1 MRALKW
7 ILLGLAVVVVGL
19 VVVALTIDVNRF
31 KPQIVAAVEEA
42 TGRRLDI
49 AGDLKLT
56 FMPMPAVAV
65 EGVTFANA
73 SWGSRPAMA
82 TVGEFAAEIDLF
94 ALIGS
99 QIKVNRLV
107 LADVDVLLE
116 KNRQGQANWEFAEKT
131 VQQQAQPA
139 QQPATDASGGGM
151 GALPEISNVQLKNI
165 RLAYNDAQTGA
176 SNLVN
181 LTELSVRQASG
192 GMLAAKLVANVDGN
206 DIEAEGTLGSLAELA
221 APSRPWP
228 VKMTLTLP
236 GAKATVD
243 GSIAQPMQA
252 KGIALKVSADVPD
265 LAAVANRF
273 GAPAPAVP
281 LTLQTEVKE
290 TGAQRYSLAAL
301 SGKIGDS
308 DFAGSGGIALGGAR
322 PSLNLTLASQLM
334 DLVPL
339 LEMKQPDGSP
349 AAAPPA
355 SGQASGGSGAGQPA
369 DGRLFSNEPLP
380 FDGLTAADATVSYK
394 AASFRAP
401 KIEMQNLA
409 VALTLKDGVLTVK
422 PQGEGIAGGSFRGD
436 VTLNGKAK
444 SLAAKLDAKGIVI
457 SEYLQKQEIT
467 DVVRRGGP
475 TDVSVDITSRGES
488 LRQIMA
494 GMNGKAMLS
503 VGEGELKQEY
513 IRQFLPRLAQAA
525 GIFDR
530 ATAKTKLHCVVT
542 GLDIRNGVA
551 TPKALLA
558 ETGSLTVAGDGNVNL
573 GTEQLDL
580 RIIPSSRDSS
590 LSAAMPPI
598 RVRGQFASP
607 SFVPDPAAMVKGVLG
622 AAAGAA
628 VLGPIGVLGPLLG
641 GSSGGDPDEEAKK
654 ACARALALAEGRPL
668 PKEEGSSAQP
678 QQQPSSNPIDQLQK
692 GLGGL
697 LRR

>member
-7 ILLGLAVVVVGL
+7 VLLGLAVVIVGL

-65 EGVTFANA
+65 DGVTFSNA

-82 TVGEFAAEIDLF
+82 TVGEFAAEVDLF
-94 ALIGS
+94 ALIGR

-139 QQPATDASGGGM
+139 QQPAAEASDGGM

-165 RLAYNDAQTGA
+165 RLAYNDAQAGT

-181 LTELSVRQASG
+181 LTELSVRQVSG
-192 GMLAAKLVANVDGN
+192 GMLATKLVANVDGN

-228 VKMTLTLP
+228 VKMTLTVP

-243 GSIAQPMQA
+243 GTIAQPMQA
-252 KGIALKVSADVPD
+252 KGVALKVTADVPD
-265 LAAVANRF
+265 LAAVANHF

-308 DFAGSGGIALGGAR
+308 DFAGNGEIGLGGAR
-322 PSLNLTLASQLM
+322 PSLNLTLASKLM

-339 LEMKQPDGSP
+339 LEMKQPEGSP
-349 AAAPPA
+349 AAAPPSG
-355 SGQASGGSGAGQPA
+355 SGQAGGGGQTA
-369 DGRLFSNEPLP
+369 DGRLFSNDPLP
-380 FDGLTAADATVSYK
+380 LDGLNAADATVSYK

-409 VALTLKDGVLTVK
+409 VALTLKDGVLTMK
-422 PQGEGIAGGSFRGD
+422 PQGEGIAGGSFNGD

-444 SLAAKLDAKGIVI
+444 TLAARLDAKGIVI

-475 TDVSVDITSRGES
+475 TDVSVDVTSRGES

-513 IRQFLPRLAQAA
+513 IRQFMPKLAQAA

-598 RVRGQFASP
+598 RIRGQFASP
-607 SFVPDPAAMVKGVLG
+607 SFVPDPAAMVKGALG
-622 AAAGAA
+622 AAASVA

-668 PKEEGSSAQP
+668 PKEEGGAQP